1 MMKKQTQSKSI
12 RVSVRYPNGRRFVKM
27 CSNAR
32 VASHYV
38 AAFMDGWPDG
48 SSECVVTIWHTSK
61 NRRELV
67 SRLAAQQLGHTSIR
81 KKDRA

>member
-32 VASHYV
+32 VASH
-38 AAFMDGWPDG
+38 FLSPQRRR
-48 SSECVVTIWHTSK
+48 S
-61 NRRELV
+61 NR
-67 SRLAAQQLGHTSIR
+67 Q
-81 KKDRA
+81 